1 MWCKLSL
8 AIKKDLC
15 LAFFLATKK
24 SSVSCLFWQQTNR
37 CASFL
42 SGTVASQSAA
52 WLVGRAWRL
61 HWSSWTTLTGK
72 YFDSLKMSTKK
83 FSQNLMYFISSNTHN
98 QGAGWV
104 PSLPWGGGGLSGEVG
119 GWRGEKKF
127 WRSYIVSN
135 ILYPISNILYSV
147 FWSKLTSLLSR
158 WWRRSWGRGRSRWEP
173 EMGNSAAWP
182 AGARNRFNL
191 FCYVL
196 ENMKNGHVHR
206 MFQKCFLSGRS
217 CWGVWYRFDQQGS
230 SDLQYHPKDP
240 TYLQKLPSMFC
251 ENHQQL
257 QFFVPGSRTG

>member
-1 MWCKLSL
+1 
-8 AIKKDLC
+8 
-15 LAFFLATKK
+15 
-24 SSVSCLFWQQTNR
+24 
-37 CASFL
+37 
-42 SGTVASQSAA
+42 
-52 WLVGRAWRL
+52 
-61 HWSSWTTLTGK
+61 
-72 YFDSLKMSTKK
+72 
-83 FSQNLMYFISSNTHN
+83 MYFISSNTHN

-104 PSLPWGGGGLSGEVG
+104 PGLPWGGGGLSGEVG

-147 FWSKLTSLLSR
+147 FWSKLTSLMLR

-206 MFQKCFLSGRS
+206 MFQKCFSSGRS
-217 CWGVWYRFDQQGS
+217 CWGVWYCFDQQGS
-230 SDLQYHPKDP
+230 SDLQYPPKDS
-240 TYLQKLPSMFC
+240 TYLQKLCSMFC
-251 ENHQQL
+251 EDNQSSLFFVTSLFHQVQELGRRWSQL
-257 QFFVPGSRTG
+257 QNSLMRLQVTRIVTLLYKSYLFVLHGHQTRHKWQNWLISSTFFCLHRIVLKEEGVLADQGNWRPG